1 MNYQLLYTTLVEKR
15 ILYPATGQIEK
26 HHIIPR
32 CIGGSN
38 DTSNFVHLSLRE
50 HFLAHKLLTKIHP
63 NNGSLLYAANMMSKY
78 KKYHC
83 RIYNGRKLTENHKQI
98 ISTTHKGKILSDETK
113 NKIKVKRKTQ
123 VITEE
128 SNLKRSETLKGRISP
143 MKGKISLMKG
153 LSRSPEVLQKA
164 WETRRKNKELKT
176 AISKSRIAD

>member
-1 MNYQLLYTTLVEKR
+1 MNYQSLYTILVEKR

-32 CIGGSN
+32 CLGGSN
-38 DTSNFVHLSLRE
+38 EASNFVHLSLRE

-83 RIYNGRKLTENHKQI
+83 RIYNGRKLTETHKQI

-113 NKIKVKRKTQ
+113 NKIKSKRKTQ
-123 VITEE
+123 VITAE
-128 SNLKRSETLKGRISP
+128 SNIKRSETLKGRTSP
-143 MKGKISLMKG
+143 MKGKVSSMKG
-153 LSRSPEVLQKA
+153 VPRSADVLQKA
-164 WETRRKNKELKT
+164 WETRRKNKELKA
-176 AISKSRIAD
+176 AITKV